1 MMQQSLRAAPSMKKR
16 AKSVYNQRNLGT
28 IKERKKEKKQEA
40 ESASEQIIMRILRM
54 RCVRFFFFAPYF
66 CVELSTDGADAPP
79 GPGRR
84 SSSRSSC
91 RSWPRCRRNTSSMRA
106 RWRSASSSA
115 SRTATPSR
123 PFPRSPRIDPA
134 SSAPPPCCR
143 FPLPRYAP
151 PPHIGYQFN
160 ALSPPSCFAPR
171 SATIPI
177 FFRPANHLYVV
188 YKGYRTGH
196 QLTFVQALL
205 IV

>member
-54 RCVRFFFFAPYF
+54 RCVRYFFFAPYF

-91 RSWPRCRRNTSSMRA
+91 RSWPRCRRNTSNTRA

-123 PFPRSPRIDPA
+123 PFPRSLRIDPA
-134 SSAPPPCCR
+134 SPAPSMLSSPIASLRTTTAHWIPINALPPPLLVSHHVQLLYP
-143 FPLPRYAP
+143 F
-151 PPHIGYQFN
+151 
-160 ALSPPSCFAPR
+160 SFAPL
-171 SATIPI
+171 II
-177 FFRPANHLYVV
+177 YMLYTRVTV
-188 YKGYRTGH
+188 PDTN
-196 QLTFVQALL
+196 
-205 IV
+205 

>member
-54 RCVRFFFFAPYF
+54 RCVRFFFAAYF

-91 RSWPRCRRNTSSMRA
+91 RSWPRCRRNTSSTRG

-123 PFPRSPRIDPA
+123 PFPRSPRIDPGAPAPSMLSPIA
-134 SSAPPPCCR
+134 SLRRTPTAHWIP
-143 FPLPRYAP
+143 
-151 PPHIGYQFN
+151 IN
-160 ALSPPSCFAPR
+160 ALPAPLLVSHHVQLLYPFSFAPL
-171 SATIPI
+171 II
-177 FFRPANHLYVV
+177 YMLYTRVTV
-188 YKGYRTGH
+188 PDTN
-196 QLTFVQALL
+196 
-205 IV
+205 